1 MLAGLAA
8 QSLTVG
14 TTQAAVGFATAAVV
28 FVTLLISS
36 SVAVS
41 FLNAEVLRTVRSTGS
56 TVKRSSGY
64 VLIIVG
70 SWFVLLAALRSPI
83 IGS

>member
-1 MLAGLAA
+1 M
-8 QSLTVG
+8 
-14 TTQAAVGFATAAVV
+14 V
-28 FVTLLISS
+28 FVTLLVGS

-64 VLIIVG
+64 ILIIVG
-70 SWFVLLAALRSPI
+70 SWFVVLAALRSPI